1 MMKKVIK
8 PIVLMSSLLLL
19 AACDK
24 GESSK
29 AVDSD
34 DIKVTV
40 SVKSEGEKAEEKQ
53 VVVDK
58 DDSVMDALEEGY
70 EVEEDKGFVTEIDG
84 HKQDPSKNL
93 YWMYKVNG
101 KMADKGAEEKVVK
114 EGDKIEFYQEV
125 VN

>member
-1 MMKKVIK
+1 MLKKVVK
-8 PIVLMSSLLLL
+8 PIVLLSSLVFL

-24 GESSK
+24 GGSSQSLE
-29 AVDSD
+29 SD

-40 SVKSEGEKAEEKQ
+40 SVKPEGEKAQKKE

-58 DDSVMDALEEGY
+58 DDSVMEALEEAY
-70 EVEEDKGFVTEIDG
+70 KVKDDKGFVTEIDG

-101 KMADKGAEEKVVK
+101 KMADKGAEEKIVK
-114 EGDKIEFYQEV
+114 DGDKIEFYQEV
-125 VN
+125 AN